1 MTTLHEAA
9 QQAWAD
15 WVGKRSDHLRTN
27 HNENIFKAGFEA
39 ALAQQGE
46 PVAKYIGECQD
57 GSLVQLYEDLKKGT
71 ELYAGATPAAQPD
84 DAIIRAWQAGYYHAG
99 YTHDQSYADKM
110 AREYA
115 AVSPAAQP
123 TKLPG
128 MAVQA
133 LAGEIIEALLA
144 DEKDGGYDLTAG
156 LFGANFSALV
166 RRWAAAEWNAS
177 TPQPDARKV
186 VQQMVEALEMAR
198 SFEEGGKSLARAAI
212 QAGQKWLEENK
223 S

>member
-1 MTTLHEAA
+1 MTALHEAA
-9 QQAWAD
+9 QQALELCERIRDAREVWSM
-15 WVGKRSDHLRTN
+15 GELRSVCLNLRS
-27 HNENIFKAGFEA
+27 

-46 PVAKYIGECQD
+46 QQPVAKYIGECHD

-71 ELYAGATPAAQPD
+71 ELYAEATPA
-84 DAIIRAWQAGYYHAG
+84 
-99 YTHDQSYADKM
+99 T
-110 AREYA
+110 
-115 AVSPAAQP
+115 QP

-166 RRWAAAEWNAS
+166 RRWAAAECNAS
-177 TPQPDARKV
+177 TPQPDARTV
-186 VQQMVEALEMAR
+186 IEQMVVALEFIRQWGEPAQGVEKR
-198 SFEEGGKSLARAAI
+198 DAAI